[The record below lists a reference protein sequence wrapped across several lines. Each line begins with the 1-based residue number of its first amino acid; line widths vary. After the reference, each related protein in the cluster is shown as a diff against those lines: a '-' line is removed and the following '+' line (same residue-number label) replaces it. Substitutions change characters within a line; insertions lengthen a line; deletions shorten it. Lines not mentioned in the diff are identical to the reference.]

1 MHEEN
6 EVVQQHISKIE
17 KDRDFTSFYMQRYIE
32 LKAKGCER
40 EETEQP
46 SPPQPKTTLVP
57 AQQQSGSRGKSK
69 ARNKL
74 H

>member
-1 MHEEN
+1 
-6 EVVQQHISKIE
+6 
-17 KDRDFTSFYMQRYIE
+17 MQRYIE